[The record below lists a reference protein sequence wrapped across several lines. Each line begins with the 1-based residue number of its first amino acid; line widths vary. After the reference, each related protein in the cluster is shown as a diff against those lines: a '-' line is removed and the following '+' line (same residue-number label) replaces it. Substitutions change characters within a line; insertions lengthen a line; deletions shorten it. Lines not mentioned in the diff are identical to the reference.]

1 MDYYVFCLEEVFL
14 GFADFSAAVCTSF
27 TSFSRLHSANWCIS
41 GSANICIPH
50 TQSSLPSS
58 LRFQERSVLMGWSEW
73 AQSVKRVCET
83 EWPGIVWWG
92 GDHGPV
98 SVCHLLC
105 NQRNGWRYY
114 SISWYRDSICSAI
127 SWGQHLSDIP
137 TYIFKSLKDHLTM
150 VMTMMGKLVST
161 GLITMMM
168 MMMMMVSSW
177 IDCWGNK
184 KFQAPAG
191 AGGTTN
197 KAGNWAVRG
206 WEEPAL
212 ADIQQS

>member
-1 MDYYVFCLEEVFL
+1 MSTEREK
-14 GFADFSAAVCTSF
+14 
-27 TSFSRLHSANWCIS
+27 
-41 GSANICIPH
+41 
-50 TQSSLPSS
+50 S
-58 LRFQERSVLMGWSEW
+58 LRDWMAWNSLM
-73 AQSVKRVCET
+73 
-83 EWPGIVWWG
+83 G
-92 GDHGPV
+92 GDHGGPV

-150 VMTMMGKLVST
+150 MMMMMGKLVST
-161 GLITMMM
+161 GLIMMM
-168 MMMMMVSSW
+168 KMLSSW

-206 WEEPAL
+206 WEEAAL
-212 ADIQQS
+212 ADIQQSLQILKYNFKREKNSKPFLVIPFISAKSQLNVVSYNLEGYFLYYRA